1 MLLAAMA
8 IALAAPLAAT
18 ASPGKGKT
26 PAPTTPVTQPTQNN
40 EPAPPTGRAAN
51 VPGGKTW
58 VDKSLLNDA
67 TRTPNAKIDVIV
79 QSSGGSAGAARA
91 MAWLA
96 KLQGPN
102 AGLNQQ
108 TSLNMIGGLAVTIP
122 ARMLPY
128 LQQVQGLV
136 VTPDAPVKLSGDVT
150 NLASNDLWP
159 YESGNADAGR
169 AIRPVA
175 RRQHARR
182 SPWSTRASSSVMTSA
197 PASSRASTCP
207 RRATATPPTDDL
219 YGHGTF
225 VAGVAAGSAP
235 DLAGADPV
243 CSDRLD
249 QGDERAG
256 RGEDV

>member
-1 MLLAAMA
+1 
-8 IALAAPLAAT
+8 
-18 ASPGKGKT
+18 
-26 PAPTTPVTQPTQNN
+26 
-40 EPAPPTGRAAN
+40 
-51 VPGGKTW
+51 
-58 VDKSLLNDA
+58 
-67 TRTPNAKIDVIV
+67 
-79 QSSGGSAGAARA
+79 

-159 YESGNADAGR
+159 YESGNADVWSVRPA
-169 AIRPVA
+169 AITPATRP
-175 RRQHARR
+175 R
-182 SPWSTRASSSVMTSA
+182 SPWSTRAFSSVTTSA

-207 RRATATPPTDDL
+207 RRATATPRTDDQ

-243 CSDRLD
+243 APIVSIKVMNAQGEAKTSDVIAACAWILAHKD
-249 QGDERAG
+249 QYNIKVANFSLHSSYGTNF
-256 RGEDV
+256 VS